1 MKKCVVM
8 FTILVLTLLLAVLTD
23 RSATVVTSDGL
34 VVEEN
39 NTEVLT
45 LSDEFQAHSER
56 TENQ

>member
-1 MKKCVVM
+1 M